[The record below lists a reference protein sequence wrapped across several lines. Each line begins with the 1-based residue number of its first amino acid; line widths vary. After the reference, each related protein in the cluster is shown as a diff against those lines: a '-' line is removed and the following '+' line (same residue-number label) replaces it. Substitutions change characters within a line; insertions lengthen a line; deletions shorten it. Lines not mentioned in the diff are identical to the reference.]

1 MKILIEKIDKSRILT
16 AVIFYL
22 CINNKQVKGIFEI
35 KERND
40 EIIIKKLQDFI
51 RINGKKGKYNKAL
64 GI

>member
-1 MKILIEKIDKSRILT
+1 MKILIEKIDKSRKLT

-22 CINNKQVKGIFEI
+22 CVDDKQVKDVFEI
-35 KERND
+35 NDRND

-64 GI
+64 GR